1 MHQTKINKIFDCYT
15 DIMPMADKSFKY
27 KIYKP
32 RLKFCYTFF
41 TVLLLNMTHLNAN
54 IVELPNDSLPWLQGK
69 PTPSAQ
75 PRQSGTYIGNA
86 AVPADQ
92 SNDKTG
98 KTDPRAKSDLPP
110 DSPEAILIDEPA
122 NKHGFV
128 VDRLLEHNYTQQ
140 DYAVLKILDKV
151 TAKTFTIQAKVGNPF
166 KFGWIE
172 VTVQNAKKTPPE
184 EEPEAVAF
192 IEVFAQQPLKKS
204 EHIFSGFI
212 FASSPSISAIEH
224 PRYDIRLF
232 DCLTEEDLK
241 KQAEAEI
248 KKKEDAQKAAEDKK
262 NDKVEKKDPKN
273 KDQQNKKKKDKNA
286 AQKQKNQSPNTGST
300 HSAPINAGPLNTNP
314 VNTTPTGSQ
323 PSASEYYDAD

>member
-1 MHQTKINKIFDCYT
+1 VHQTEINKIFDCYT
-15 DIMPMADKSFKY
+15 DIIPMANKSLGY
-27 KIYKP
+27 KICKP

-69 PTPSAQ
+69 ATPSAQ
-75 PRQSGTYIGNA
+75 PNQSGTYIGNA
-86 AVPADQ
+86 ARPADH
-92 SNDKTG
+92 SDDRTG

-151 TAKTFTIQAKVGNPF
+151 TAKTFTVQAKVNTPF

-172 VTVQNAKKTPPE
+172 VTVKTAKKTPPE
-184 EEPEAVAF
+184 EEPEDVAF
-192 IEVFAQQPLKKS
+192 IEVFAQQPMKKS
-204 EHIFSGFI
+204 EHVFSGFI
-212 FASSPSISAIEH
+212 FSSSPSISAIEH
-224 PRYDIRLF
+224 PRYDIRLSN
-232 DCLTEEDLK
+232 CLTEDDLK
-241 KQAEAEI
+241 KQAEAEL

-262 NDKVEKKDPKN
+262 HSKVEKKDPKN
-273 KDQQNKKKKDKNA
+273 KDQKDKKIKDKNA
-286 AQKQKNQSPNTGST
+286 TQKQKK
-300 HSAPINAGPLNTNP
+300 PIT
-314 VNTTPTGSQ
+314 
-323 PSASEYYDAD
+323 